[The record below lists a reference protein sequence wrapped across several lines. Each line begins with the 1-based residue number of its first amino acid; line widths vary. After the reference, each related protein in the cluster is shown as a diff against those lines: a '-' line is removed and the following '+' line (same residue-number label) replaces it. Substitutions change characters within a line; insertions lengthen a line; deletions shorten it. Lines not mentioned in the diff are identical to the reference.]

1 MHILLSV
8 NPATDI
14 MCLLALI
21 DRPCSPHSHNID
33 EAFPCL
39 VRLDNRSFH
48 EYHGATM
55 IAM

>member
-1 MHILLSV
+1 MF
-8 NPATDI
+8 
-14 MCLLALI
+14 LLALI

-48 EYHGATM
+48 GYHGATM